1 MDKGD
6 IWRRNVQ
13 GGDAGEVD
21 SLKEGLCCRIPD
33 LKMLFRN
40 IERDKVW
47 VRKYY

>member
-21 SLKEGLCCRIPD
+21 GLKKGLCCRIAD
-33 LKMLFRN
+33 LKMLFGYV
-40 IERDKVW
+40 K
-47 VRKYY
+47 